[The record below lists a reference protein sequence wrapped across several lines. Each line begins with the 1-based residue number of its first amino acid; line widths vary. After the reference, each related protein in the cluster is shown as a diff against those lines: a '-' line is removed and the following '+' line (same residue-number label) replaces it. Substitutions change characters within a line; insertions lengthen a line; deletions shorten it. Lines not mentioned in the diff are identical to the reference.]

1 MEIAFFKDNKTDN
14 KLQEIIMLILDIL
27 TKNLFPNVIGYPD
40 PLHKADWGA
49 KSLGDKIR
57 PIILSSQS
65 ILKKNPLIFTLR
77 QQRMIGGGR

>member
-1 MEIAFFKDNKTDN
+1 
-14 KLQEIIMLILDIL
+14 MLILDTV

-49 KSLGDKIR
+49 KSLGDKVR

-65 ILKKNPLIFTLR
+65 VLKKNPLILTLR
-77 QQRMIGGGR
+77 QQRQMGGGR

>member
-1 MEIAFFKDNKTDN
+1 MNQQELNN

-57 PIILSSQS
+57 PIILSSQN

>member
-1 MEIAFFKDNKTDN
+1 MKISFFKDNKSDN

-57 PIILSSQS
+57 PIILSSQY